1 MSIPGSQATPPDTPG
16 TRPPEPARLLLIRHG
31 QSTWNDERRIQGQLD
46 PPLSKLGH
54 EQARRLAARLS
65 GRRFEGFY
73 SSDLTRTRETAEEI
87 ARVIGRQPVLMPA
100 LREVMLGDW
109 EGLRT
114 EDIEKR
120 FPEDWLRWRELP
132 SWDIPP
138 GGEGAA
144 PFEARVLRVIDE
156 ILVRHPQG
164 QTLIVTHGG
173 VIQVA
178 LGRLLRSTSDGLFP
192 FVIDNCSISTLLRGP
207 ARTVIAGV
215 NDTCHLVSG
224 DTSYTTGRERSGGL
238 GGVY

>member
-1 MSIPGSQATPPDTPG
+1 MSIPGSRATPPDTPG
-16 TRPPEPARLLLIRHG
+16 TRPPDPARLLLIRHG

-46 PPLSKLGH
+46 PPLSMLGR
-54 EQARRLAARLS
+54 EQARRLAVRLAR
-65 GRRFEGFY
+65 RQFEAFY
-73 SSDLTRTRETAEEI
+73 CSDLRRTRETAEEI
-87 ARVIGRQPVLMPA
+87 ARAIGREPVLMPG

-138 GGEGAA
+138 GGEGAQ
-144 PFEARVLRVIDE
+144 PFEARVHSVIDE
-156 ILVRHPQG
+156 ILGRHPHG
-164 QTLIVTHGG
+164 ETLIVTHGG

-178 LGRLLRSTSDGLFP
+178 LGRLFRSTSDGLFP

-207 ARTVIAGV
+207 FRSVIAGV

-224 DTSYTTGRERSGGL
+224 QAPHSARPDRPGGL
-238 GGVY
+238 GAAY